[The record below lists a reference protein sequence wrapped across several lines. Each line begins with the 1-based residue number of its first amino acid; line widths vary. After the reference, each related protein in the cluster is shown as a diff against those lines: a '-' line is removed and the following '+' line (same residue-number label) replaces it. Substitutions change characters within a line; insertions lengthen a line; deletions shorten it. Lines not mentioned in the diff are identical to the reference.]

1 MPEPRQNL
9 PVLKP
14 IVDTALVSESSSK
27 DTSSDEKSST
37 VVKRADADINKACFQ
52 DRFLRHGVKAVN
64 MDHLRQCITNIATDS
79 RHIQYFWQD
88 ISNIPFWWPSDV
100 PFISPNRR
108 PAHGDYLKPC
118 QIMKI
123 GRSLRQYILLGSSEN
138 GNVNREAVHEDDT
151 ENVESNGDYADRILS
166 EDVVESDDTLQQQ
179 RVSYSAHEASKPNV
193 TDLTSPNAGCRAG
206 VDRLASSCKDVL
218 TSLAHCKSWQSF
230 LTMAENQGDVHQEI
244 LACVAGMKHEFT
256 IEDLPARVKNIDSR
270 CTKMK
275 NLPSGKCPIRTTG
288 DGNCLYNSI
297 GISLFGT
304 ENVAPILRLAS
315 VLAGISHI
323 DHFVDSYAPGLT
335 SMADTVQFIW
345 STTTQEVLQLVL
357 SRQYNDYH
365 QMLKDA
371 VKAEIMET
379 AKEKSYSVCTNECV
393 QSFCAVAGMSR
404 LFQWPIKTGEHHQR
418 MHECNAV
425 DINMFVFSIILTH
438 PTRIDRVFIADHLLW
453 QRIAKCETPV
463 QMLQQHRRVFPH
475 EHILQKDLLI
485 FACNISEKWHWVS
498 VAISLKN
505 DGWVAVLDSL
515 GCQSSNDA
523 IADTFV
529 KYVAALRQTEHDK
542 PVPKLKII
550 NSMVPKQQN
559 GLDCGLITL
568 HNIKCLAR
576 NEFKVTEQG
585 VEVDG
590 DFRVADSKR
599 IELIS
604 KIYQLQ

>member
-1 MPEPRQNL
+1 MGVISDNCR
-9 PVLKP
+9 K
-14 IVDTALVSESSSK
+14 SGRCSS
-27 DTSSDEKSST
+27 
-37 VVKRADADINKACFQ
+37 
-52 DRFLRHGVKAVN
+52 
-64 MDHLRQCITNIATDS
+64 
-79 RHIQYFWQD
+79 
-88 ISNIPFWWPSDV
+88 
-100 PFISPNRR
+100 
-108 PAHGDYLKPC
+108 
-118 QIMKI
+118 
-123 GRSLRQYILLGSSEN
+123 
-138 GNVNREAVHEDDT
+138 GN
-151 ENVESNGDYADRILS
+151 
-166 EDVVESDDTLQQQ
+166 
-179 RVSYSAHEASKPNV
+179 
-193 TDLTSPNAGCRAG
+193 
-206 VDRLASSCKDVL
+206 
-218 TSLAHCKSWQSF
+218 
-230 LTMAENQGDVHQEI
+230 VHQEI

-275 NLPSGKCPIRTTG
+275 NLPSGKCRIRTTA

-297 GISLFGT
+297 RISLLGT
-304 ENVAPILRLAS
+304 ENVAAILRLAS
-315 VLAGISHI
+315 VFAGISHI
-323 DHFVDSYAPGLT
+323 DHFVDSYGPGLT

-365 QMLKDA
+365 QMLTDT

-379 AKEKSYSVCTNECV
+379 AKEKLYSGYLQIRFICTALVETIRLDNQDNIEFYSGLIPPCLCQPSSDV
-393 QSFCAVAGMSR
+393 KCHVFFVKSARTNVFNHFVPLLACRGFSNDQSKPVNT
-404 LFQWPIKTGEHHQR
+404 IKESMNQPLLSCRHIQQG
-418 MHECNAV
+418 
-425 DINMFVFSIILTH
+425 LTSNC
-438 PTRIDRVFIADHLLW
+438 VFIADHLLW

-523 IADTFV
+523 IADKFV

-576 NEFKVTEQG
+576 KEFKVTEQG

-590 DFRVADSKR
+590 DFRVAD
-599 IELIS
+599 
-604 KIYQLQ
+604 